1 MNDATPAKP
10 KVSLIGSAP
19 AKIWG
24 MELAEWQRRAWLKIG
39 ASGLGDDGAVLVGT
53 DWVLSPALQRGLL
66 DTPGAALLVDDPETG
81 AKRVAAI
88 HVPDGSTN
96 SREAMAALVSRPLES
111 GSQLQDLQLTPKSMQ
126 ELAPDYNA
134 ALRKS
139 EAPYALSIFTTSPG
153 VIERRQFKGAY
164 KGVTDIVTKYAW
176 PWPAFHVTR
185 WCASAGISPNM
196 VTTLSLVLV
205 CAAFWLFWQGAWL
218 PGIAAGWAM
227 TFLDTVD
234 GKLARTTM
242 SYSKWG
248 NVYDH
253 GIDLIHPPFW
263 YWAIYVGLLANGST
277 VAAGTLTNALYV
289 IIAVYILNR
298 GEEYAFMSKF
308 GFHIHVWKPVDSFMR
323 EITARRNPNLLIFM
337 VSVLAGYPEI
347 GFLCVAAWSVICLVF
362 HGIRVVQSYATSEP
376 VVPWLSR

>member
-10 KVSLIGSAP
+10 KVSLIGRAP

-24 MELAEWQRRAWLKIG
+24 MDLAEWQRRAWQKIG
-39 ASGLGDDGAVLVGT
+39 AGGLGDDGSVLVGT

-66 DTPGAALLVDDPETG
+66 ETPGAALIVDGE
-81 AKRVAAI
+81 
-88 HVPDGSTN
+88 DGSKRLAAVHLPAG
-96 SREAMAALVSRPLES
+96 SKPDREAVAALVSGPCDDEAPLRAL
-111 GSQLQDLQLTPKSMQ
+111 GLTPSTMQ
-126 ELAPDYNA
+126 ALAPDYNA

-139 EAPYALSIFTTSPG
+139 EAPYALSVFTTAPG
-153 VIERRQFKGAY
+153 LIERRQFKGAY

-205 CAAFWLFWQGAWL
+205 CVAFWMFWQGAWL
-218 PGIAAGWAM
+218 PGIVAGWAM

-263 YWAIYVGLLANGST
+263 YWAIYVGLLANGT
-277 VAAGTLTNALYV
+277 AVDEATLTYALYV
-289 IIAVYILNR
+289 ILAVYVLNR
-298 GEEYAFMSKF
+298 GEEYAFMTRF

-337 VSVLAGYPEI
+337 ISAIAGFPAI
-347 GFLCVAAWSVICLVF
+347 GFLCVAAWSVLCLIF
-362 HGIRVVQSYATSEP
+362 HGIRVVQSYATRDP